1 MANELASF
9 ILGALSGLEHM
20 ALAGCSPHRCA
31 DDEQT
36 ALYY

>member
-20 ALAGCSPHRCA
+20 ALAGARRTDVPMTS
-31 DDEQT
+31 
-36 ALYY
+36 